1 MNNQLALADQS
12 EATLASGKPDL
23 RVAFILLNQFTLTPV
38 SGLVE
43 SLRFAA
49 DISFRSQQ
57 ILCQWDWMT
66 LNNQAV
72 TASCS
77 MSIQPTCPLVM
88 ENLLSYDYIAL
99 AGGMLEETRNPSDI
113 LLELL
118 RYIRAQD
125 RPIISL
131 CSASFVLAKAGLLD
145 GRKAAIHFTIRDEF
159 IQRFPKVTA
168 IEEESFVDDNGIITC
183 PGGLAIDLAT
193 YIIRKHCGDIRAQKV
208 LKYLLEGGLLEKPS
222 LQASHIEPHVY
233 QNQIVNKAI
242 SFMRENLS
250 AVPSLKAVAKHVD
263 TSTRQLHR
271 AFLTNTHQAPAH
283 FWRRL
288 RLEHAR
294 KKLADSSAH
303 VTTIAIECGF
313 ADASHFI
320 AWFRKQYGETPAAY
334 RKRRHEVER
343 ISVID
348 SSKTH
353 SHHSDD

>member
-1 MNNQLALADQS
+1 MDNKQPLTNKSAVTVEL
-12 EATLASGKPDL
+12 GKPDL

-49 DISFRSQQ
+49 DVSFRSQQ
-57 ILCQWDWMT
+57 IYCQWDWMT
-66 LNNQAV
+66 WNNQPV
-72 TASCS
+72 RASCGL
-77 MSIQPTCPLVM
+77 SIQPTCSL
-88 ENLLSYDYIAL
+88 ENLHSYDYIAL
-99 AGGMLEETRNPSDI
+99 AGGLLEETRNPPD
-113 LLELL
+113 ELL
-118 RYIRAQD
+118 KLLQQIRAQGKS
-125 RPIISL
+125 IISL

-145 GRKAAIHFTIRDEF
+145 GHKAAIHFTIRDEF

-168 IEEESFVDDNGIITC
+168 IAEESFVDDDGIITC

-193 YIIRKHCGDIRAQKV
+193 YIIRKHCGEIRAQKV
-208 LKYLLEGGLLEKPS
+208 LKYLLEGGLLEKSPTYAP
-222 LQASHIEPHVY
+222 QIEPHVY
-233 QNQIVNKAI
+233 QNQIVSKAI
-242 SFMRENLS
+242 AFMRENLS
-250 AVPSLKAVAKHVD
+250 AVPSLKAVAKHAG

-271 AFLTNTHQAPAH
+271 AFLTNTNEAPAH
-283 FWRRL
+283 YWRTL

-334 RKRRHEVER
+334 RKRRHAVER
-343 ISVID
+343 LND
-348 SSKTH
+348 KLT
-353 SHHSDD
+353 

>member
-1 MNNQLALADQS
+1 MNNKLALVDKSAQ
-12 EATLASGKPDL
+12 TLASGKPDL

-57 ILCQWDWMT
+57 IFCQWDWMT

-72 TASCS
+72 TASCG
-77 MSIQPTCPLVM
+77 MSIQPTCPLVRQ
-88 ENLLSYDYIAL
+88 NLLSYDYIAL
-99 AGGMLEETRNPSDI
+99 AGGLLEETRNPSDT

-168 IEEESFVDDNGIITC
+168 IEEENFVDDNSIITC

-208 LKYLLEGGLLEKPS
+208 LKYLLEGGLLEKSS
-222 LQASHIEPHVY
+222 LSIPKIQPHVY
-233 QNQIVNKAI
+233 QNQIVHKAI
-242 SFMRENLS
+242 AFMQENLS
-250 AVPSLKAVAKHVD
+250 AVPSLKAVAKHAG

-271 AFLTNTHQAPAH
+271 AFLTNTHEAPACY
-283 FWRRL
+283 WRKL

-313 ADASHFI
+313 SDASHFI

-343 ISVID
+343 ISKQQNYQ
-348 SSKTH
+348 SKP
-353 SHHSDD
+353 

>member
-1 MNNQLALADQS
+1 MNNAQS
-12 EATLASGKPDL
+12 FANKSAITLECGKPDL

-49 DISFRSQQ
+49 DVSFRSQQ
-57 ILCQWDWMT
+57 IYCQWDWMT
-66 LNNQAV
+66 WNNQPV
-72 TASCS
+72 VASCG
-77 MSIQPTCPLVM
+77 MPIQPTCPL
-88 ENLLSYDYIAL
+88 EKEKLLSYDYIAL
-99 AGGMLEETRNPSDI
+99 AGGLLEETRHPPES

-118 RYIRAQD
+118 KQIHAQGMS
-125 RPIISL
+125 IISL
-131 CSASFVLAKAGLLD
+131 CSASFVLAKAGLLN

-168 IEEESFVDDNGIITC
+168 IAEESFVDDEGIITC

-193 YIIRKHCGDIRAQKV
+193 YIIRKHCGEIRAQKV
-208 LKYLLEGGLLEKPS
+208 LKYLLEGGLLEKSPLS
-222 LQASHIEPHVY
+222 MPQTQPHVY
-233 QNQIVNKAI
+233 QNQIVSKAI
-242 SFMRENLS
+242 AFMQENLS
-250 AVPSLKAVAKHVD
+250 NVPSLKAVAKHAG

-271 AFLTNTHQAPAH
+271 AFLTNTHEAPAH
-283 FWRRL
+283 YWRKL

-303 VTTIAIECGF
+303 VTSIAIECGF

-343 ISVID
+343 ISGQRMIN
-348 SSKTH
+348 
-353 SHHSDD
+353 